1 MFLLLI
7 LLFVPF
13 TKGGELLI
21 AKNPPSIS
29 LQGDETLDQ
38 SLLPEV
44 FSSALGFTVQR
55 DLNWQGM
62 KINDPFNLAEALVVL
77 YIDGITSLERF
88 DNVRCYKLNNN
99 ENMEITWRS
108 LKNKITDRYP
118 MENNTIVYLNFE
130 LPQDVED
137 MKTIFLDKHSEE
149 DVAFLKEM
157 SGLKNYMTNLKKSN
171 GVLDFY
177 WFNIN
182 NLHQLSDLKGPYHEA
197 TKEAK
202 DMVYKS
208 LLMLSE
214 KFGSLY
220 NGLVMV
226 AAVVSDRAHTRKS
239 RSVAEDAINVSNDL
253 NGNIYDPDF
262 PVIFNIILWFT
273 VGLVFTLLAVS
284 VFIASMDPGRD
295 SIIYRMTSN
304 RMKKDS

>member
-1 MFLLLI
+1 
-7 LLFVPF
+7 
-13 TKGGELLI
+13 
-21 AKNPPSIS
+21 
-29 LQGDETLDQ
+29 
-38 SLLPEV
+38 
-44 FSSALGFTVQR
+44 
-55 DLNWQGM
+55 M

-202 DMVYKS
+202 DMVN
-208 LLMLSE
+208 LL
-214 KFGSLY
+214 
-220 NGLVMV
+220 
-226 AAVVSDRAHTRKS
+226 
-239 RSVAEDAINVSNDL
+239 
-253 NGNIYDPDF
+253 
-262 PVIFNIILWFT
+262 
-273 VGLVFTLLAVS
+273 
-284 VFIASMDPGRD
+284 
-295 SIIYRMTSN
+295 
-304 RMKKDS
+304 